1 MIDRERAASSDAT
14 AAGDL
19 PPALGGCIDALGR
32 TLQLLER
39 IDDAGFVAPG
49 VDGGTVGAHL
59 RHCIEYFRC
68 FLTERETGLVEY
80 DARARDPELERSR
93 ALAGHAIRA
102 IVEEIRNRREDD
114 LDREVTILQSLAPGA
129 VPERIRSSARRE
141 WMALADHTI
150 HHIAIITQLLA
161 AGPGPGEA
169 VEVASRLGVAFST
182 QAHRDEL
189 GEPAVP
195 GNAPTP

>member
-102 IVEEIRNRREDD
+102 IVED
-114 LDREVTILQSLAPGA
+114 
-129 VPERIRSSARRE
+129 IRSSARRE
-141 WMALADHTI
+141 WIALADHTI

-161 AGPGPGEA
+161 AGSGPGEA